1 VIVQST
7 GAADAHLANWT
18 IIVVGASAA
27 QATWADRV
35 RAALGPDIQ
44 IAVDLR
50 HAEIDVA
57 TCADVWASAATTGT
71 SLVFVEPDP
80 EKRAALGSAGITEVY
95 ESLDVALHVTTPPL
109 REAGVPTRPDPMTPA
124 SGDAL
129 LVASEDAIGQGFQR
143 P

>member
-1 VIVQST
+1 MIVQST
-7 GAADAHLANWT
+7 GAADVHLANWT

-27 QATWADRV
+27 QVTWPGRV
-35 RAALGPDIQ
+35 RAALGSDIQ
-44 IAVDLR
+44 VAVDLR
-50 HAEIDVA
+50 DAEIDLA
-57 TCADVWASAATTGT
+57 TCADLWAAAATTGT
-71 SLVFVEPDP
+71 MLVFVEPDT
-80 EKRAALGSAGITEVY
+80 EKRVALVSAGITEVY

-129 LVASEDAIGQGFQR
+129 LVASEDAIGQGFRR